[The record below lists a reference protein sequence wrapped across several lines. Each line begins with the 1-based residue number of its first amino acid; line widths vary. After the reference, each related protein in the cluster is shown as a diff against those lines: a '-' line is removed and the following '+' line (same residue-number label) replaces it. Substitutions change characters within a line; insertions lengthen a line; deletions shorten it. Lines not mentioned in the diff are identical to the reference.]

1 MGRSFIMRGK
11 GYRIMGQ
18 PKRTY
23 GMVLIIRGTAVKIRF
38 VRGEIPDYL
47 RTTF

>member
-1 MGRSFIMRGK
+1 VGRSFIRRGK
-11 GYRIMGQ
+11 GYRITGQ
-18 PKRTY
+18 PQRTY

-38 VRGEIPDYL
+38 VPGEKPDCL